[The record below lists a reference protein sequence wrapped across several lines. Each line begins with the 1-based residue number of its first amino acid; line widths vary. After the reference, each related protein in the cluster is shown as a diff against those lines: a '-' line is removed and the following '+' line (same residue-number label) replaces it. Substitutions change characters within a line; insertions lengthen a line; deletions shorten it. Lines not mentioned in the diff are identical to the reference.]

1 MLKLANTNK
10 GKIML
15 NKIKSNATIVIATI
29 ILAAC
34 STPAPQGELSS
45 TANPREEIS
54 KMASELT
61 TAQESNIDVLAR
73 DSYKKSRASFEKA
86 ENDLA
91 NNKPQEKIID
101 DLRFSKSFLK
111 EAYGIAE
118 GRKDKVPGLFE
129 ARQNAIKAGAAK
141 YPDLQKEWKGID
153 EDVADNAKELD
164 TLSSKK
170 ISDLQTRYLA
180 LEGKATFQ
188 AQLGN
193 AQAQYNGARKD
204 GAARKAPETFRKAEL
219 SLKNAESV
227 IAVNVRNPSGYQKA
241 VEQANADATLLSE
254 VTETQKQNGKN
265 FSETAAL
272 KMVAQKHQISDLKN
286 NLSVSESHVAGVSSE
301 LDARN
306 KMLAEKDKTLEEKEK
321 ALTESGQTIDAKNS
335 DLAAKN
341 KALTSAESTVALQ
354 KAIEKSRSQF
364 STSEAEAYQQGANLL
379 IRLKSMNFASGKA
392 ELPVQSLA
400 LLAKVS
406 EVAKSLNA
414 KEIKVEGHTD
424 SVGTGEINKKLSEE
438 RANAVAT
445 YFKANGFDQTP
456 IAAEGHGFENPI
468 ATNKSKDGRAKNR
481 RVDVIITPNGTTSIN
496 Q

>member
-1 MLKLANTNK
+1 MKNQIKLT
-10 GKIML
+10 L
-15 NKIKSNATIVIATI
+15 T
-29 ILAAC
+29 ILASALVLTAC
-34 STPAPQGELSS
+34 STPAPQGELAS
-45 TANPREEIS
+45 TANPREEIG
-54 KMASELT
+54 KMAADLN
-61 TAQESNIDVLAR
+61 TAQEANIDVLAR
-73 DSYKKSRASFEKA
+73 DSYKKSVGAFENA
-86 ENDLA
+86 RTDLT

-111 EAYGIAE
+111 EAYATAA

-141 YPDLQKEWKGID
+141 YPDLQKEWRGID
-153 EDVADNAKELD
+153 EDVADYAKDLD
-164 TLSSKK
+164 SLSAKK
-170 ISDLQTRYLA
+170 VTDLQARYLV

-188 AQLGN
+188 TQLGT
-193 AQAQYNGARKD
+193 AQSQFNGARKD
-204 GAARKAPETFRKAEL
+204 NAATRAPNTFRKAEL

-227 IAVNVRNPSGYQKA
+227 IAVNVRNPAGYQKA
-241 VEQANADATLLSE
+241 VAQANADAMLLSE
-254 VTETQKQNGKN
+254 VTEMQKQNGKG

-272 KMVAQKHQISDLKN
+272 KMVAQKHQIADLKN
-286 NLSVSESHVAGVSSE
+286 NLTATENQVAGVSSE

-306 KMLAEKDKTLEEKEK
+306 KMLAEKNKTLEEKDKTLEEKEK
-321 ALTESGQTIDAKNS
+321 ALAESGQTIEAKNT
-335 DLAAKN
+335 DLEAKN

-354 KAIEKSRSQF
+354 KAIETSRKQF
-364 STSEAEAYQQGANLL
+364 SSSEAEAYQQGSNLL

-392 ELPVQSLA
+392 ELPTQSLA

-424 SVGTGEINKKLSEE
+424 SVGNGEVNKKLSEE
-438 RANAVAT
+438 RANAVAS
-445 YFKANGFDQTP
+445 YFKSNGFDQTQ

-481 RVDVIITPNGTTSIN
+481 RVDVIITPNGTTTIN